1 MKFWPVTWANL
12 FRNNRGWRPQW
23 RCLGAPSSLWLRPS
37 GLRCLR
43 GPVNIDSTIVGRSSW
58 MGVLFFDVPAQN
70 ISFVSPVME
79 HCPRSKEIC
88 NALTGRLWCVYSIQS
103 PSKEF
108 VAGQGGVTQLSVR
121 SFISLFQMLDVLPC
135 STGHVVARMCM
146 GAHPALHNLVK
157 PPRIFDAFWV
167 PKPNWG
173 QECCLFALGDIM
185 SSFPLELAP
194 TKYCNAIC
202 LVGRGPLSFVW
213 LWEHFAFREF
223 CRNRF

>member
-1 MKFWPVTWANL
+1 MKFWPVIWANL
-12 FRNNRGWRPQW
+12 FRDNRGWRPQW

-70 ISFVSPVME
+70 ISFVSPAME

-88 NALTGRLWCVYSIQS
+88 NTLTRRLWCVYSIQS

-121 SFISLFQMLDVLPC
+121 SFIGFCFKCYRCCSNVTKVQMLPC
-135 STGHVVARMCM
+135 SAGYFVAC
-146 GAHPALHNLVK
+146 K
-157 PPRIFDAFWV
+157 D
-167 PKPNWG
+167 
-173 QECCLFALGDIM
+173 
-185 SSFPLELAP
+185 
-194 TKYCNAIC
+194 
-202 LVGRGPLSFVW
+202 
-213 LWEHFAFREF
+213 EHWCPSCTA
-223 CRNRF
+223 